1 MRIFILILLLSVLN
15 SNLFAQKR
23 LQDSIIVLNEQV
35 DSMKTLLADARREAK
50 KCSDL
55 LNLLKD
61 KTEQQLI
68 TTDSKLNML
77 VRENREMYQRLQVMT
92 DSLESSV
99 KAAAILQKI
108 ISDKAIA
115 QNAANNRSRQ
125 LVEKLKDS
133 LVDIPKNL
141 CYIYGS
147 DKNAFVILSDTLIF
161 GTNFNLSN
169 QGKTILDK
177 LLKLLLKDT
186 ATIANIQTFA
196 NPSAK
201 NQDVWMQAYNRAR
214 QISSFFESR
223 NFPLDRYQTQ
233 SSASRPEHN
242 SYKLPPV
249 ILEIIFK

>member
-1 MRIFILILLLSVLN
+1 MKIFILILLLSVLN

-68 TTDSKLNML
+68 TRDSKLNML
-77 VRENREMYQRLQVMT
+77 ERENREMYQRLQVMT
-92 DSLESSV
+92 DSLEHSV
-99 KAAAILQKI
+99 KASALLQKI

-147 DKNAFVILSDTLIF
+147 DKAAFVVLSDTLIF
-161 GTNFNLSN
+161 GANFNISN

-177 LLKLLLKDT
+177 LLKLSLKDT
-186 ATIANIQTFA
+186 STIVNIQTFA

-201 NQDVWMQAYNRAR
+201 NQELWNQAYNRAR

-233 SSASRPEHN
+233 SSASKLEHSN
-242 SYKLPPV
+242 YKLPPV

>member
-1 MRIFILILLLSVLN
+1 MRIFVLIIVLHLIN
-15 SNLFAQKR
+15 TSLFAQKR

-77 VRENREMYQRLQVMT
+77 VRENRELYQRLQVMT
-92 DSLESSV
+92 DSLESSA
-99 KAAAILQKI
+99 KAAASLQKI
-108 ISDKAIA
+108 ISDNAIA

-147 DKNAFVILSDTLIF
+147 DKNAFVVLSDTLIF
-161 GTNFNLSN
+161 GQNSNLSN
-169 QGKTILDK
+169 QGKMFLEK
-177 LLKLLLKDT
+177 LLKHLLEEPST
-186 ATIANIQTFA
+186 YINIKTFA

-201 NQDVWMQAYNRAR
+201 NQDVWMQANNRAR
-214 QISSFFESR
+214 QITLFFESR
-223 NFPLDRYQTQ
+223 NFPLERYQTQ
-233 SSASRPEHN
+233 SSASRPEHI
-242 SYKLPPV
+242 SYKLPPT